1 MLKQQEGSDI
11 IEKLMAEM
19 TERIGGDGGA
29 IALDTKGSVAVG
41 FNSERMAW
49 AYAIL
54 NDRYASSVQ
63 VHSGCNRDDHYIT
76 DLPLA

>member
-1 MLKQQEGSDI
+1 
-11 IEKLMAEM
+11 MAEM

-29 IALDTKGSVAVG
+29 IALDTKGRVAIG
-41 FNSERMAW
+41 FNSQRMAW

-54 NDRYASSVQ
+54 EGRRFTSVQ